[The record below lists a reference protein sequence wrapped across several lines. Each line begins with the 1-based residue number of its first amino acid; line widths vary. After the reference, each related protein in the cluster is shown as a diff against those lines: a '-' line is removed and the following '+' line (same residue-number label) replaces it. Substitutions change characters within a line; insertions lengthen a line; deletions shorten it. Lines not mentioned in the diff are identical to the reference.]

1 MNIEPQMYIPSDARA
16 EASDPLSRPLSTDQ
30 RMAGIDE
37 TDKASPYNQLRSRVT
52 GALPPGDKQ
61 RRVMLMLQELQA
73 LHTANQASPKDA
85 QDKQARLQ
93 TSEGYGS
100 QNPLGMYSGGR

>member
-16 EASDPLSRPLSTDQ
+16 EASAPLATPLNTDP
-30 RMAGIDE
+30 RMAGIDA
-37 TDKASPYNQLRSRVT
+37 TDKASPYNPLRS
-52 GALPPGDKQ
+52 Q
-61 RRVMLMLQELQA
+61 RIRKLLEELQA
-73 LHTANQASPKDA
+73 LHNASQASPKDA